1 MQNACIVQRQL
12 QSTATITKNQSNL
25 ATKLIHHS
33 FTQVSNKLVLYASFK
48 WHTRSIRRTLYANA
62 LNSNVKIKV
71 EDFAELHTP
80 KSQNHSAEY
89 VLDTSTL
96 SASTI
101 TVSRSLALSF
111 QSAFQLSF
119 TVLVCYRSR
128 SRI

>member
-12 QSTATITKNQSNL
+12 QLTTATTKNQPNL
-25 ATKLIHHS
+25 ATKLICHS
-33 FTQVSNKLVLYASFK
+33 IAQVSNKLVLFTTFK
-48 WHTRSIRRTLYANA
+48 QQTRLIRRTLYANA
-62 LNSNVKIKV
+62 LSNDAKIEA

-80 KSQNHSAEY
+80 KSQKHSAEY